1 MSKMWL
7 VARHEFL
14 TNVRRRSFLFAAF
27 GAPLFTILVMYIVF
41 AITVESFGGTEG
53 IGLIGYVDESGVL
66 AAAIDQPEDFRPYP
80 DGNTARAAMDAG
92 EIDGYFSL
100 PSNYIDTGVVN
111 LYLRSSSVPEGLYDQ
126 IDTFLIANIG
136 SSVEADRLERLQ
148 DPVNTQLLTLDN
160 GRLIRD
166 SGIAGLFLTPIIFVM
181 VFMLA
186 SQTSSGYLMSSVVEE
201 KGNRIMEI
209 LITSVTPMQLLVGK
223 IIGLGALGL
232 LQLGI
237 WMIGG
242 AVALQLGQNT
252 ELLSGVYIPPDML
265 MLGLIYF
272 LLTYFLIASLMAG
285 IGATAGGEQESR
297 QLSSIF
303 SLLLFLPFFFLYNL
317 ITDPNGTIS
326 TILTLLP
333 FTSPVTTIFR
343 MAFGTV
349 PTWQLVVSLIVQ
361 IVTTVLIMWAAARV
375 FRWSLLMY
383 GKRPNLRELV
393 RIIRKPSGMG
403 TTATGESAL

>member
-66 AAAIDQPEDFRPYP
+66 AAAIDEPEDFRPYP
-80 DGNTARAAMDAG
+80 DGNAARAAMDAG

>member
-1 MSKMWL
+1 MWL

-126 IDTFLIANIG
+126 IDTCLIANIG

>member
-1 MSKMWL
+1 VSKTWL
-7 VARHEFL
+7 VAKREFL

-27 GAPLFTILVMYIVF
+27 GAPLFSIVIMYVVF
-41 AITVESFGGTEG
+41 AITVQSFDNTEG

-66 AAAIDQPEDFRPYP
+66 ETAIDQPEDFRQYE
-80 DGNTARAAMDAG
+80 DETAARAALDASQ
-92 EIDGYFSL
+92 IDGYFAV
-100 PSNYIDTGVVN
+100 PSNYSDTGTIN
-111 LYLRSSSVPEGLYDQ
+111 LYMRSSGAPEGLYDQ
-126 IDTFLIANIG
+126 IDTFMIANIG
-136 SSVEADRLERLQ
+136 RDVDAERLERLQ
-148 DPVNTQLLTLDN
+148 NPVNTQILTLDN

-209 LITSVTPMQLLVGK
+209 LITSITPMQLLVGK
-223 IIGLGALGL
+223 IIGLGGLGL
-232 LQLGI
+232 LQLVI
-237 WMIGG
+237 WIVSG
-242 AVALQLGQNT
+242 ALVLQVGQGT
-252 ELLSGVYIPPDML
+252 EFFSGVYIPADML
-265 MLGLIYF
+265 VLGLV
-272 LLTYFLIASLMAG
+272 YFLITFFLLASLMAG
-285 IGATAGGEQESR
+285 VGAVAGGEQESR
-297 QLSSIF
+297 QFASIF
-303 SLLLFLPFFFLYNL
+303 SLLLFLPFFFLFNL
-317 ITDPNGTIS
+317 LTDPNGTIS

-349 PTWQLVVSLIVQ
+349 PAWQLIVSLIIQ
-361 IVTTVLIMWAAARV
+361 LATTLLVMWAAARV

-383 GKRPNLRELV
+383 GKRPSLRELF

-403 TTATGESAL
+403 TTATGESAS

>member
-1 MSKMWL
+1 MWL

-80 DGNTARAAMDAG
+80 DGNAARAAMDAG

-265 MLGLIYF
+265 LLGLIYF

>member
-1 MSKMWL
+1 MWL

-66 AAAIDQPEDFRPYP
+66 AAAIDEPEDFRPYP
-80 DGNTARAAMDAG
+80 DGNAARAAMDAG

-265 MLGLIYF
+265 LLGLIYF

>member
-80 DGNTARAAMDAG
+80 DGNAARAAMDAG

>member
-66 AAAIDQPEDFRPYP
+66 AAAIDEPEDFRPYP
-80 DGNTARAAMDAG
+80 DGNAARAAMDAG

-100 PSNYIDTGVVN
+100 PSNYIDTGMVN

-265 MLGLIYF
+265 LLGLIYF

>member
-1 MSKMWL
+1 VSKMWL

-80 DGNTARAAMDAG
+80 DGNAARAAMDAG

-100 PSNYIDTGVVN
+100 PSNYIDTGMVN

>member
-1 MSKMWL
+1 MWL

-80 DGNTARAAMDAG
+80 DGNAARAAMDAG

-100 PSNYIDTGVVN
+100 PSNYIDTGMVN

>member
-66 AAAIDQPEDFRPYP
+66 AAAIDEPEDFRPYP
-80 DGNTARAAMDAG
+80 DGNAARAAMDAG

-265 MLGLIYF
+265 LLGLIYF

>member
-1 MSKMWL
+1 MWL

-100 PSNYIDTGVVN
+100 PSNYIDTGMVN

>member
-1 MSKMWL
+1 MWL

>member
-1 MSKMWL
+1 MWL

-66 AAAIDQPEDFRPYP
+66 AAAIDEPEDFRPYP
-80 DGNTARAAMDAG
+80 DGNAARAAMDAG

>member
-1 MSKMWL
+1 MWL

-80 DGNTARAAMDAG
+80 DGNAARAAMDAG

>member
-1 MSKMWL
+1 MWL

-80 DGNTARAAMDAG
+80 DGNAARAAMDAG

-100 PSNYIDTGVVN
+100 PSNYIDTGMVN

-265 MLGLIYF
+265 LLGLIYF

>member
-80 DGNTARAAMDAG
+80 DGNAARAAMDAG

-100 PSNYIDTGVVN
+100 PSNYIDTGMVN

-265 MLGLIYF
+265 LLGLIYF

>member
-1 MSKMWL
+1 VSKMWL

-80 DGNTARAAMDAG
+80 DGNAARAAMDAG

-100 PSNYIDTGVVN
+100 PSNYIDTGMVN

-265 MLGLIYF
+265 LLGLIYF

>member
-80 DGNTARAAMDAG
+80 DGNAARAAMDAG

-265 MLGLIYF
+265 LLGLIYF